1 MKTTV
6 DEKKGSAQPQGKAKL
21 AENTK
26 TQSKTRSKTQSKTK
40 AGRQDNPTQQ
50 DKNEVEGDVITQND
64 GGFQADLKEVAIAIM
79 KTIQLVG
86 RSCSLNELA
95 RILRADQLKFFRDPT
110 HATLETTGTFSHK
123 SRLELRLTMSYLL
136 DEEYLEMQDIRYQGL
151 VVSSKGKAFMEE
163 PNPILVDFE
172 QIRCNPFELYFHRT
186 LRELRLRL
194 SRERGVPIYAIYTDH
209 CIDQIVKD
217 QPETLKELTLIRGLD
232 DNQVAVFGALI
243 LKNLDEMRENWH
255 HIKNLRLAGKV
266 KNGTHQEVK
275 RLHEEGFTV
284 EEIAG
289 MNGIK
294 QATVERYLC
303 DFHMA
308 GIMDLRPWI
317 ESYLEEE
324 ELQPAAKY
332 FKERPGAL
340 LREAKEVLGIE
351 YNKLFL
357 GRIYTQ
363 EFKALPVRA
372 TA

>member
-1 MKTTV
+1 
-6 DEKKGSAQPQGKAKL
+6 
-21 AENTK
+21 
-26 TQSKTRSKTQSKTK
+26 
-40 AGRQDNPTQQ
+40 
-50 DKNEVEGDVITQND
+50 
-64 GGFQADLKEVAIAIM
+64 
-79 KTIQLVG
+79 
-86 RSCSLNELA
+86 
-95 RILRADQLKFFRDPT
+95 
-110 HATLETTGTFSHK
+110 
-123 SRLELRLTMSYLL
+123 
-136 DEEYLEMQDIRYQGL
+136 
-151 VVSSKGKAFMEE
+151 
-163 PNPILVDFE
+163 
-172 QIRCNPFELYFHRT
+172 
-186 LRELRLRL
+186 
-194 SRERGVPIYAIYTDH
+194 
-209 CIDQIVKD
+209 
-217 QPETLKELTLIRGLD
+217 
-232 DNQVAVFGALI
+232 
-243 LKNLDEMRENWH
+243 
-255 HIKNLRLAGKV
+255 
-266 KNGTHQEVK
+266 
-275 RLHEEGFTV
+275 
-284 EEIAG
+284 